1 MNGNFYYFHLKPF
14 MDVPEAIDIIKNAGG
29 YAILAHPGRLC
40 CESGNLYD
48 LIESLIPLGLEG
60 IECYP

>member
-1 MNGNFYYFHLKPF
+1 